1 MFWITNE
8 YERVKKLSSFENA
21 GITEIVSTNSTPN
34 KKKLIDLLGEKWI
47 PAKRQ

>member
-21 GITEIVSTNSTPN
+21 GITEIVSINSIQN
-34 KKKLIDLLGEKWI
+34 KKNNRFVRRKMM
-47 PAKRQ
+47 PAIRQ